1 MTYLPGLCITGAMPS
16 APLPKRTWRG
26 PQIGIYDGGVRIKA
40 TPMLLPALTPLA
52 ASLPETVPFIGPET
66 IERAKG
72 VRFRARLGANES
84 SFGPSPSV
92 IAAIAAAAP
101 DSWKYCDPEVF
112 ELRQAL
118 ARHHGVAPCE
128 VSVGEGIDGL
138 LGHCI
143 RLFAAPGDVVVT
155 SIGAYPTLNYHVAGF
170 GARLHA
176 VPYRDDREDLDALL
190 SAACETGARI
200 VYLANPDNPMG
211 TWWDADAVTAFAEAL
226 PPTTLLLLDEAYGE
240 FAPLG
245 TLPPIDAGRG
255 NVLRQR
261 TFSKAYGLAGLRC
274 GYAIGASGMIGAFNR
289 VRNHFG
295 VSSITQAAALA
306 ALADQDYLASVV
318 TRTATAR
325 HHIESIVRN
334 NALHPLPSATNF
346 VTVDCVGDGAFAQ
359 RVLNALAELGVFIRK
374 PMVPGLDRCIRIT
387 AGTDAMLDVLEAAL
401 PEALAQARG

>member
-1 MTYLPGLCITGAMPS
+1 MAQS
-16 APLPKRTWRG
+16 
-26 PQIGIYDGGVRIKA
+26 RIKA
-40 TPMLLPALTPLA
+40 ALMPLPALTPLA
-52 ASLPETVPFIGPET
+52 ASLPETVPFVGPES
-66 IERAKG
+66 IERTRG
-72 VRFRARLGANES
+72 IRFRARLGANES
-84 SFGPSPSV
+84 SFGPSPAV

-101 DSWKYCDPEVF
+101 ESWKYCDPEVF
-112 ELRQAL
+112 DLRQAL
-118 ARHHGVAPCE
+118 ARHHGVTPDE

-155 SIGAYPTLNYHVAGF
+155 SIGAYPTFNYHVTSF

-190 SAACETGARI
+190 AAVRETDAKI

-211 TWWDADAVTAFAEAL
+211 TWWDADAVTAFADAL

-240 FAPLG
+240 FAPPG
-245 TLPPIDAGRG
+245 TLPPIDTGRG
-255 NVLRQR
+255 SVLHLR

-274 GYAIGASGMIGAFNR
+274 GYAIGPGPLTGAFNR

-318 TRTATAR
+318 TQTGAAR
-325 HHIESIVRN
+325 QRIDTIARAN
-334 NALHPLPSATNF
+334 GLIPLPSATNF
-346 VTVDCVGDGAFAQ
+346 VAVDCGRDGAFAQ
-359 RVLNALAELGVFIRK
+359 NVLNALTDLGVFIRK
-374 PMVPGLDRCIRIT
+374 PMAPRLDRCIRIT
-387 AGTDAMLDVLEAAL
+387 AGTDAMLNVLETAL
-401 PEALAQARG
+401 PEALTTARR